1 METFLITYEFLFGNG
16 KRHVYPLKVDKRT
29 ISLISERRRPLPAW
43 TRLESCQCPPCPLT
57 QANAPHCPIAANIAE
72 LIEDFKEIEST
83 EHARITV
90 HTIERTYT
98 KEAPAQKGLSSIFGI
113 IMATSNCP
121 VMNFLKPM
129 ARYHLPFSTS
139 EETIIRSISMY
150 LLGQY
155 FIAKRKGQ
163 PDLRLKNLER
173 AYAMVQNVNRGI
185 CRRITSVIQK
195 SGAQGDAASN
205 AVVILDAFSHLL
217 QAEIEG
223 HLDSLSDL
231 FGGNPPLLPFPIG
244 GRGEE

>member
-1 METFLITYEFLFGNG
+1 MPTIEITYEFEFEG
-16 KRHVYPLKVDKRT
+16 RRRFVYPLALDKET
-29 ISLISERRRPLPAW
+29 TSLISEWKRSPPWW
-43 TRLESCQCPPCPLT
+43 TRLEYDQCKGCPLE
-57 QANAPHCPIAANIAE
+57 QEEVSHCPIAANIAE

-90 HTIERTYT
+90 HTVERTYT

-121 VMNFLKPM
+121 VMDFLKPM

-163 PDLRLKNLER
+163 PDLGLKNLER

-185 CRRITSVIQK
+185 CGRITSVIQT
-195 SGAQGDAASN
+195 SGAQGDAANN

-223 HLDSLSDL
+223 HLDSISDL
-231 FGGNPPLLPFPIG
+231 FGGNPPLLPFPVG
-244 GRGEE
+244 GRGKE